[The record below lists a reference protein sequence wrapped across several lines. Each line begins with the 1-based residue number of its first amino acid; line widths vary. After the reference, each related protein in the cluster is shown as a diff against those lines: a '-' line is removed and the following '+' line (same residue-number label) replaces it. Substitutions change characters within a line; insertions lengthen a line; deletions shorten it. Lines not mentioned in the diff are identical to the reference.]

1 MKTLEDILKEYKF
14 APKSKQLFRKR
25 RIYIDY
31 LPDDMTKVGHKAYRN
46 LICLLYDIA
55 HLLNEHNSN
64 SIHRI
69 VDELDFITTQNY

>member
-25 RIYIDY
+25 RIYIDD

-46 LICLLYDIA
+46 LICLLYDLA
-55 HLLNEHNSN
+55 HLLNERNSN
-64 SIHRI
+64 NIHRI
-69 VDELDFITTQNY
+69 IDELDFITTQNY